1 MADPAPGPPLDV
13 LVVGAGPT
21 GLALAC
27 ELARRG
33 VDCRLVDREPGPAAT
48 SRAVVVHP
56 RTREVLDL
64 MGIPPSRL
72 RPSLEVAALVV
83 ADGARPLARLAFRRR
98 QPGHPY
104 DGILALPQRDS
115 ERILAEHLGS
125 LGDRVEWATAL
136 VGLDPRGEHVVATL
150 RRGDR
155 EETLRA
161 RWLVGADG
169 ASSTVRDLANI
180 PFADDA
186 LPHRFLVGDLQLDW
200 VVPHAE
206 ARLVLGDR
214 TTLAALPVPDPGW
227 WQVVIA
233 LPDAPDLPPATA
245 TSLQSLLRELT
256 GNATVAVRE
265 ARGLAAFRVR
275 HGMAAAYRRGC
286 VILAGDAAHAHG
298 PIGGQGMNTG
308 VQDAFNLGW
317 KLALA
322 VAGSAAPGL
331 LDTYEAER
339 APVARAVLRATGAGG
354 RFVLSDHPLVRGAR
368 DLVLPVV
375 LRSGGAQSALADQLS
390 ELAVSYRG
398 GPLAEPEPDRRGV
411 ADWLAARRPGGLRP
425 GDRAPQAHAQTLPA
439 ATPVTLFDLYASG
452 RFTVLLFA
460 GDRPGRDDVARLIRI
475 EEAIDGRRDALG
487 RAFVVVRDPDL
498 LADATGAGRVLL
510 DRPGEMHRLY
520 DAESGTGW
528 LVRPDGYLACRFDPA
543 RAEVELKAYMARI
556 VTPEALAEE
565 TTAPRA

>member
-1 MADPAPGPPLDV
+1 MADPDPGPPLDV

-48 SRAVVVHP
+48 SRALVVHP
-56 RTREVLDL
+56 RTRETFDL

-83 ADGARPLARLAFRRR
+83 ADGPRPLARLAFRRR
-98 QPGHPY
+98 RPGRPY

-125 LGDRVEWATAL
+125 LGDRVEWSTAL
-136 VGLDPRGEHVVATL
+136 VGLDPRDDHVVATL

-169 ASSTVRDLANI
+169 ARSTVRDRAGI
-180 PFADDA
+180 PFAGDA
-186 LPHRFLVGDLQLDW
+186 LHRFLVGDLRLGWGIPPD
-200 VVPHAE
+200 E
-206 ARLVLGDR
+206 ARLVLADR
-214 TTLAALPVPDPGW
+214 ATLAAIPLPDPGW
-227 WQVVIA
+227 WQVVVA
-233 LPDAPDLPPATA
+233 LPDAPDLPAASATA
-245 TSLQSLLRELT
+245 CQTLLRDLA
-256 GNATVAVRE
+256 GDPTVAVRE
-265 ARGLAAFRVR
+265 ARGLDALRVR
-275 HGMAAAYRRGC
+275 EGMAAAYRRGR
-286 VILAGDAAHAHG
+286 VLLAGDAAHAHG

-322 VAGSAAPGL
+322 VAGTAAPGL

-339 APVARAVLRATGAGG
+339 APVARAVLRATGAGS
-354 RFVLSDHPLVRGAR
+354 RVALADHPLVRGAR

-375 LRSGGAQSALADQLS
+375 LRGGGAQSVLAEHLT
-390 ELAVSYRG
+390 ELGVSYRG
-398 GPLAEPEPDRRGV
+398 GPLAEPEPERRGV
-411 ADWLAARRPGGLRP
+411 AGWLAARRPGVLRP

-439 ATPVTLFDLYASG
+439 ANPVTLFDLYASG

-460 GDRPGRDDVARLIRI
+460 GDHPGRDDVARLIRI

-498 LADATGAGRVLL
+498 LADAAGAGRVLL
-510 DRPGEMHRLY
+510 DRSGEMHRLY
-520 DAESGTGW
+520 DAEPGAGW

-543 RAEVELKAYMARI
+543 RADAELRAYMARV
-556 VTPEALAEE
+556 VTPEALA
-565 TTAPRA
+565 